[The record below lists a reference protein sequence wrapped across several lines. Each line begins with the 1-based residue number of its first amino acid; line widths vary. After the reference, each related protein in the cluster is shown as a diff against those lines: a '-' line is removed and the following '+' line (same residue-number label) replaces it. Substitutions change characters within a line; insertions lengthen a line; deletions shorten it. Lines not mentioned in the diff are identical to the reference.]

1 MPRGVLRPKRS
12 GRGRAAAAAVAFV
25 LIGAFAKA
33 AWDRRAAASMP
44 TDVARMIASQC
55 VANSRDAANASV
67 AMFRECEKNIDSLQ
81 QLAKAGD
88 IQAAEALARLRSRL
102 RD

>member
-1 MPRGVLRPKRS
+1 
-12 GRGRAAAAAVAFV
+12 
-25 LIGAFAKA
+25 
-33 AWDRRAAASMP
+33 
-44 TDVARMIASQC
+44 MIASQC

-88 IQAAEALARLRSRL
+88 LQASEALARLRSRL
-102 RD
+102 RE